1 MIGTV
6 IRIMSP
12 YSTFRFARPVNI
24 SVSACSSQELVP
36 AADAD
41 QLKVIVSC
49 QLFLCLADGQDVFG
63 MRRDIHA
70 ELPVRGLRGINGFL
84 CLVSALKPCI
94 ITAVQAFYILHP
106 CP

>member
-1 MIGTV
+1 
-6 IRIMSP
+6 MSP

-49 QLFLCLADGQDVFG
+49 QLVLNLVNGQDVFR
-63 MRRDIHA
+63 MNRDIRA
-70 ELPVRGLRGINGFL
+70 KLPVRGLRGINGFL
-84 CLVSALKPCI
+84 CSVSALKPGF